1 MFSRSVTELAMT
13 GTSYTLGEAA
23 KATGMSKSSI
33 LRAIKGHKVSATK
46 DEANGVWLIEPAELH
61 RLYPRVSE
69 EQSEPKSEASGNI
82 RELQVRL
89 EAAQQ
94 TVERLDGIIADL
106 RDDRDRWRTQAE
118 KLLLTDQRAIITPP
132 PVQVASPPPPATAEK
147 PRRWWHRRSA

>member
-1 MFSRSVTELAMT
+1 MT
-13 GTSYTLGEAA
+13 STSYTLGEAA

-33 LRAIKGHKVSATK
+33 LRAIKSHKVSATK
-46 DEANGVWLIEPAELH
+46 DEANGVWLIEPAEIH

-82 RELQVRL
+82 IELQVRL

-94 TVERLDGIIADL
+94 TVERLDAIIADL
-106 RDDRDRWRTQAE
+106 RDDRDRWRTHAE

-132 PVQVASPPPPATAEK
+132 PVQTASPSPATVQKA
-147 PRRWWHRRSA
+147 RRWWQRRSA